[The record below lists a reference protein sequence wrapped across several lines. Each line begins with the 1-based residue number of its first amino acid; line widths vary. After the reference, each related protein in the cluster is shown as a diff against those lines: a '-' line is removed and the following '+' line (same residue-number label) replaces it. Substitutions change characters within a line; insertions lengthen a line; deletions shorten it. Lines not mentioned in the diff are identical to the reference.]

1 MKTKVFLTAILS
13 VSLACLVGCSQQED
27 VNVNELAGQMAST
40 SFEKT
45 VTRSKTVTDGLS
57 IQVVEWTI
65 VDAEKHQ
72 IAPFGY
78 VFGDGVAEE
87 WPSVVYNYEQG
98 NINEDGLGV
107 HYTFTPLG
115 QGETL
120 NVLYWGNSLIIKGD
134 TISNAS
140 APIANLKKIV
150 ADLPNT
156 KWHFEKSEYYI
167 LYDPLEKTDTIIK
180 PVKRPDPVTGK
191 PTVVMDTTIKVVKEY
206 LQDTLGATSLIMSD
220 YAILRDPSSKAN
232 TLTITKYEEKKKVN
246 DAGDAL
252 VADGEPTTVTTTY
265 HWGVASMTS
274 AKRFVLNIKDD
285 KTGEMSQLRLSGFDK
300 GKGLLTIGND
310 EHKIVNE

>member
-45 VTRSKTVTDGLS
+45 VTRSKTVTDGLTMQ
-57 IQVVEWTI
+57 IVEWTI

-98 NINEDGLGV
+98 DINEDGLGV

-167 LYDPLEKTDTIIK
+167 LYDTLEKTDTIIK

-191 PTVVMDTTIKVVKEY
+191 PIIVMDTTVKVVKEY

-252 VADGEPTTVTTTY
+252 VADGKPTTVTTTY

>member
-1 MKTKVFLTAILS
+1 M
-13 VSLACLVGCSQQED
+13 
-27 VNVNELAGQMAST
+27 NELAGQMAST

-45 VTRSKTVTDGLS
+45 VTRSKTVTDGLTMQ
-57 IQVVEWTI
+57 IVEWTI

-78 VFGDGVAEE
+78 VFGDGIAEE

-140 APIANLKKIV
+140 APIANLKKIA
-150 ADLPNT
+150 ADLSNT
-156 KWHFEKSEYYI
+156 KWHFESRDYYI
-167 LYDPLEKTDTIIK
+167 LYDTLEKTDTIIK

-232 TLTITKYEEKKKVN
+232 TLTITKYEEKKKIN
-246 DAGDAL
+246 DTGDAL

>member
-45 VTRSKTVTDGLS
+45 VTRSKTVTDGLTMQ
-57 IQVVEWTI
+57 IVEWTI

-98 NINEDGLGV
+98 DINEDGLGV

-140 APIANLKKIV
+140 APIANLKKIA
-150 ADLPNT
+150 ADLSNT
-156 KWHFEKSEYYI
+156 KWHFESRDYYI
-167 LYDPLEKTDTIIK
+167 LYDTLEKTDTIIK

-191 PTVVMDTTIKVVKEY
+191 PIIVMDTTIKVVKEY

-246 DAGDAL
+246 EAGDAL

-265 HWGVASMTS
+265 HWGIASMTS

>member
-1 MKTKVFLTAILS
+1 M
-13 VSLACLVGCSQQED
+13 
-27 VNVNELAGQMAST
+27 NELAGQMAST

-72 IAPFGY
+72 IAPLGY
-78 VFGDGVAEE
+78 EFGDGIAEE

-140 APIANLKKIV
+140 APIANLKKIA
-150 ADLPNT
+150 ADLSNT
-156 KWHFEKSEYYI
+156 KWHFESRDYYI
-167 LYDPLEKTDTIIK
+167 LYDTLEKTDTIIK

-265 HWGVASMTS
+265 HWGIASMTS

-300 GKGLLTIGND
+300 AKGVLTIGND

>member
-45 VTRSKTVTDGLS
+45 VTRSKTVTDGLTMQ
-57 IQVVEWTI
+57 IVEWTI

-134 TISNAS
+134 TI
-140 APIANLKKIV
+140 
-150 ADLPNT
+150 
-156 KWHFEKSEYYI
+156 
-167 LYDPLEKTDTIIK
+167 
-180 PVKRPDPVTGK
+180 
-191 PTVVMDTTIKVVKEY
+191 
-206 LQDTLGATSLIMSD
+206 
-220 YAILRDPSSKAN
+220 
-232 TLTITKYEEKKKVN
+232 
-246 DAGDAL
+246 
-252 VADGEPTTVTTTY
+252 
-265 HWGVASMTS
+265 
-274 AKRFVLNIKDD
+274 
-285 KTGEMSQLRLSGFDK
+285 
-300 GKGLLTIGND
+300 
-310 EHKIVNE
+310 

>member
-98 NINEDGLGV
+98 EINEDGLGV

-140 APIANLKKIV
+140 APIANLKKIA
-150 ADLPNT
+150 ADLSNT
-156 KWHFEKSEYYI
+156 KWHFESRDYYI
-167 LYDPLEKTDTIIK
+167 RYDTLEKTDTIIK

-191 PTVVMDTTIKVVKEY
+191 PIIVMDTTIKVVKEY

-246 DAGDAL
+246 DDGDAL

-285 KTGEMSQLRLSGFDK
+285 KGEMSQLRLSGFDK

>member
-65 VDAEKHQ
+65 VDAEKHH
-72 IAPFGY
+72 IAPLGY
-78 VFGDGVAEE
+78 KFGDGIAEE

-134 TISNAS
+134 TIANAS
-140 APIANLKKIV
+140 APIANLKKIA
-150 ADLPNT
+150 ADLSNT
-156 KWHFEKSEYYI
+156 KWHFESRDYYI
-167 LYDPLEKTDTIIK
+167 LYDTLEKTDTIIK

-191 PTVVMDTTIKVVKEY
+191 PIIVMDTTVKVVKEY

-252 VADGEPTTVTTTY
+252 VADGEPTTITTTY

-300 GKGLLTIGND
+300 AKGLLTIGND

>member
-1 MKTKVFLTAILS
+1 M
-13 VSLACLVGCSQQED
+13 
-27 VNVNELAGQMAST
+27 NELAGQMAST

-45 VTRSKTVTDGLS
+45 VTRSKTVTDGLTMQ
-57 IQVVEWTI
+57 IVEWTI
-65 VDAEKHQ
+65 VDAKKHQ

-98 NINEDGLGV
+98 DINEDGLGV
-107 HYTFTPLG
+107 HYTFTPLV
-115 QGETL
+115 QGEAL

-140 APIANLKKIV
+140 APIANLKKIA
-150 ADLPNT
+150 ADLSNT
-156 KWHFEKSEYYI
+156 KWHFESRDYYI
-167 LYDPLEKTDTIIK
+167 LYDTLEKTDTIIK

-191 PTVVMDTTIKVVKEY
+191 PIIVMDTTIKVVKEY

-265 HWGVASMTS
+265 HWGIASMTS

-285 KTGEMSQLRLSGFDK
+285 KTGEITQLRLSGFDK

>member
-1 MKTKVFLTAILS
+1 M
-13 VSLACLVGCSQQED
+13 
-27 VNVNELAGQMAST
+27 NELAGQMAST

-78 VFGDGVAEE
+78 VFGDGIAEE

-98 NINEDGLGV
+98 EINEDGLGV

-140 APIANLKKIV
+140 APIANLKKIA
-150 ADLPNT
+150 ADLSNT
-156 KWHFEKSEYYI
+156 KWHFESRDYYI
-167 LYDPLEKTDTIIK
+167 IYDTLEKTDTIIK

-246 DAGDAL
+246 EAGDAL

-265 HWGVASMTS
+265 HWGIASMTS

-300 GKGLLTIGND
+300 AKGVLTIGND

>member
-1 MKTKVFLTAILS
+1 M
-13 VSLACLVGCSQQED
+13 
-27 VNVNELAGQMAST
+27 NELAGQMAST

-45 VTRSKTVTDGLS
+45 VTRSKTTTDGLTMQ
-57 IQVVEWTI
+57 IVEWTI
-65 VDAEKHQ
+65 IDAEKQQ
-72 IAPFGY
+72 IAPSGY
-78 VFGDGVAEE
+78 VFGDGVSEE
-87 WPSVVYNYEQG
+87 WPSVVYNYQQG
-98 NINEDGLGV
+98 ELNADGLGV

-115 QGETL
+115 SGEAL
-120 NVLYWGNSLIIKGD
+120 NVLYWGNSLIIKND

-140 APIANLKKIV
+140 APIANLKKI
-150 ADLPNT
+150 ATDLSNT
-156 KWHFEKSEYYI
+156 KWHFESREFYI
-167 LYDPLEKTDTIIK
+167 LYDTIERTDTIIK

-191 PTVVMDTTIKVVKEY
+191 PIVVMDTTIKVVKEY
-206 LQDTLGATSLIMSD
+206 LEDTLGATLTVKSD
-220 YAILRDPSSKAN
+220 YAIIRDANTLAN

-246 DAGDAL
+246 EAGDAL

>member
-1 MKTKVFLTAILS
+1 M
-13 VSLACLVGCSQQED
+13 
-27 VNVNELAGQMAST
+27 NELAGQMAST

-45 VTRSKTVTDGLS
+45 VTRSKTVTDGLTMQ
-57 IQVVEWTI
+57 IVEWTI

-140 APIANLKKIV
+140 APIANLKKIA
-150 ADLPNT
+150 ADLSNT
-156 KWHFEKSEYYI
+156 KWHFESRDYYI
-167 LYDPLEKTDTIIK
+167 LYDTLEKTDTIIK

-246 DAGDAL
+246 EAGDAL

-265 HWGVASMTS
+265 HWGIASMTS

-300 GKGLLTIGND
+300 AKGVLTIGND

>member
-45 VTRSKTVTDGLS
+45 VTRSKTVTDGLTMQ
-57 IQVVEWTI
+57 IVEWTI

-98 NINEDGLGV
+98 EINADGLGV

-115 QGETL
+115 SGEAL
-120 NVLYWGNSLIIKGD
+120 NVLYWGNSLIIKND
-134 TISNAS
+134 TISDAT
-140 APIANLKKIV
+140 APIANLKKIA
-150 ADLPNT
+150 ADLSNT
-156 KWHFEKSEYYI
+156 KWHFESRDYYI
-167 LYDPLEKTDTIIK
+167 LYDTIVRNDTVIK

-191 PTVVMDTTIKVVKEY
+191 PIVVMDTTIKVVKEY
-206 LQDTLGATSLIMSD
+206 LQDTLGATLTTKSD
-220 YAILRDPSSKAN
+220 YAILRDASTLAN
-232 TLTITKYEEKKKVN
+232 TLTITTYEEKKKVN
-246 DAGDAL
+246 EAGDAL

-265 HWGVASMTS
+265 HWGIASMTS

-285 KTGEMSQLRLSGFDK
+285 KTGEITQLRLSGFDK
-300 GKGLLTIGND
+300 AKGALTIGND

>member
-57 IQVVEWTI
+57 MQIVEWTI

-98 NINEDGLGV
+98 DINEDGLGV

-156 KWHFEKSEYYI
+156 KWHCEKSEYYI
-167 LYDPLEKTDTIIK
+167 LYDTLEKTDTIIK

-191 PTVVMDTTIKVVKEY
+191 PIIVMDTTIKVVKEY

-252 VADGEPTTVTTTY
+252 VADGKPTTVTTTY

-300 GKGLLTIGND
+300 AKGVLTIGND

>member
-1 MKTKVFLTAILS
+1 M
-13 VSLACLVGCSQQED
+13 
-27 VNVNELAGQMAST
+27 NELAGQMAST

-72 IAPFGY
+72 IAPLGY
-78 VFGDGVAEE
+78 EFGDGIAEE

-98 NINEDGLGV
+98 EINEDGLGV

-140 APIANLKKIV
+140 APIANLKKIA
-150 ADLPNT
+150 ADLSNT
-156 KWHFEKSEYYI
+156 KWHFESRDYYI
-167 LYDPLEKTDTIIK
+167 RYDTLEKTDTIIK

-191 PTVVMDTTIKVVKEY
+191 PIIVMDTTIKVVKEY

-285 KTGEMSQLRLSGFDK
+285 KGEMSQLRLSGFDK

>member
-45 VTRSKTVTDGLS
+45 VTRSKTVTDGLTMQ
-57 IQVVEWTI
+57 IVEWTI

-98 NINEDGLGV
+98 DINEDGLGV
-107 HYTFTPLG
+107 HYAFTPLG
-115 QGETL
+115 QGEAL

-167 LYDPLEKTDTIIK
+167 LYDTLEKTDTIIK

-191 PTVVMDTTIKVVKEY
+191 PIVVMDTTIKVVKEY

-246 DAGDAL
+246 DTGDAL

-265 HWGVASMTS
+265 HWGIASMTS

-285 KTGEMSQLRLSGFDK
+285 KTGEISQLRLSGFDK
-300 GKGLLTIGND
+300 AKGVLTIGND

>member
-1 MKTKVFLTAILS
+1 M
-13 VSLACLVGCSQQED
+13 
-27 VNVNELAGQMAST
+27 NELAGQMAST

-65 VDAEKHQ
+65 VDAEKHH
-72 IAPFGY
+72 IAPLGY
-78 VFGDGVAEE
+78 EFGDGIAEE

-98 NINEDGLGV
+98 EINEDGLGV

-140 APIANLKKIV
+140 APIANLKKIA
-150 ADLPNT
+150 ADLSNT
-156 KWHFEKSEYYI
+156 KWHFESRDYYI
-167 LYDPLEKTDTIIK
+167 IYDTLEKTDTIIK

-246 DAGDAL
+246 EAGDAL

-265 HWGVASMTS
+265 HWGIASMTS

-300 GKGLLTIGND
+300 AKGVLTIGND

>member
-98 NINEDGLGV
+98 DINEDGLGV

-167 LYDPLEKTDTIIK
+167 LYDTLEKTDTIIK

-191 PTVVMDTTIKVVKEY
+191 PIIVMDTTVKVVKEY

-252 VADGEPTTVTTTY
+252 VADGKPTTVTTTY

>member
-1 MKTKVFLTAILS
+1 M
-13 VSLACLVGCSQQED
+13 
-27 VNVNELAGQMAST
+27 NELAGQMAST

-45 VTRSKTVTDGLS
+45 VTRSKTVTDGLTMQ
-57 IQVVEWTI
+57 IVEWTI

-98 NINEDGLGV
+98 EINADGLGV

-115 QGETL
+115 SGEAL
-120 NVLYWGNSLIIKGD
+120 NVLYWGNSLIIKND
-134 TISNAS
+134 TISDAT
-140 APIANLKKIV
+140 APIANLKKIA
-150 ADLPNT
+150 ADLSNT
-156 KWHFEKSEYYI
+156 KWHFESREFYI
-167 LYDPLEKTDTIIK
+167 LYDTIEKNDTIIK

-191 PTVVMDTTIKVVKEY
+191 PIVVMDTTIKVVKEY
-206 LQDTLGATSLIMSD
+206 LQDTLGATLTTKSD
-220 YAILRDPSSKAN
+220 YAILRDASTLAN
-232 TLTITKYEEKKKVN
+232 TLTITTYEEKKKVN
-246 DAGDAL
+246 EAGDAL

-265 HWGVASMTS
+265 HWGIASMTS

-285 KTGEMSQLRLSGFDK
+285 KTGEITQLRLSGFDK

-310 EHKIVNE
+310 EHKIVTE

>member
-57 IQVVEWTI
+57 MQIVDWTI
-65 VDAEKHQ
+65 VDAEKHH
-72 IAPFGY
+72 IAPLGY
-78 VFGDGVAEE
+78 EFGDGIAEE

-98 NINEDGLGV
+98 EINEDGLGV

-115 QGETL
+115 QGEVL

-167 LYDPLEKTDTIIK
+167 LYDTLEKTDTIIK

-246 DAGDAL
+246 EAGDAL

-265 HWGVASMTS
+265 HWGIASMTS

>member
-57 IQVVEWTI
+57 MQIVEWTI

-98 NINEDGLGV
+98 DINEDGLGV
-107 HYTFTPLG
+107 HYTFTPLV
-115 QGETL
+115 QGEAL

-167 LYDPLEKTDTIIK
+167 LYDTLEKTDTIIK

-191 PTVVMDTTIKVVKEY
+191 PIIVMDTTIKVVKEY

-252 VADGEPTTVTTTY
+252 VADGKPTTITTTY

-285 KTGEMSQLRLSGFDK
+285 KTGEITQLRLSGFDK

>member
-1 MKTKVFLTAILS
+1 M
-13 VSLACLVGCSQQED
+13 
-27 VNVNELAGQMAST
+27 NELAGQMAST

-78 VFGDGVAEE
+78 KFGDGIAEE

-167 LYDPLEKTDTIIK
+167 LYDTLEKTDTIIK

-191 PTVVMDTTIKVVKEY
+191 PIIVMDTTIKVVKEY

>member
-1 MKTKVFLTAILS
+1 M
-13 VSLACLVGCSQQED
+13 
-27 VNVNELAGQMAST
+27 NELAGQMAST

-45 VTRSKTVTDGLS
+45 VTRSKTVTDGLTMQ
-57 IQVVEWTI
+57 IVEWTI

-98 NINEDGLGV
+98 EINEDGLGV

-140 APIANLKKIV
+140 APIANLKKIA
-150 ADLPNT
+150 ADLSNT
-156 KWHFEKSEYYI
+156 KWHFESRDYYI
-167 LYDPLEKTDTIIK
+167 LYDTLEKTDTIIK

-191 PTVVMDTTIKVVKEY
+191 PIIVMDTTIKVVKES

-252 VADGEPTTVTTTY
+252 VADGEPTTITTTY

-310 EHKIVNE
+310 EHKIVTE

>member
-1 MKTKVFLTAILS
+1 M
-13 VSLACLVGCSQQED
+13 
-27 VNVNELAGQMAST
+27 NELAGQMAST

-45 VTRSKTVTDGLS
+45 VTRSKTVTDGLTMQ
-57 IQVVEWTI
+57 IVEWTI

-98 NINEDGLGV
+98 EINEDGLGV

-167 LYDPLEKTDTIIK
+167 LYDTLEKTDTIIK

-191 PTVVMDTTIKVVKEY
+191 PIIVMDTTIKVVKEY

-265 HWGVASMTS
+265 HWVVASMTS

-285 KTGEMSQLRLSGFDK
+285 KGEMSQLRLSSFDK

>member
-98 NINEDGLGV
+98 EINEDGLGV

-115 QGETL
+115 QGEVL

-167 LYDPLEKTDTIIK
+167 LYDTLEKTDTIIK

-246 DAGDAL
+246 EAGDAL

-265 HWGVASMTS
+265 HWGIASMTS

-300 GKGLLTIGND
+300 AKGVLTIGND

>member
-1 MKTKVFLTAILS
+1 M
-13 VSLACLVGCSQQED
+13 
-27 VNVNELAGQMAST
+27 NELAGQMAST

-72 IAPFGY
+72 IAPLGY
-78 VFGDGVAEE
+78 EFGDGIAEE

-115 QGETL
+115 QGEVL

-140 APIANLKKIV
+140 APIANLKKIA
-150 ADLPNT
+150 ADLSNT
-156 KWHFEKSEYYI
+156 KWHFESRDYYI
-167 LYDPLEKTDTIIK
+167 LYDTLEKTDTIIK

-246 DAGDAL
+246 EAGDAL

-265 HWGVASMTS
+265 HWGIASMTS

-300 GKGLLTIGND
+300 AKGVLTIGND

>member
-1 MKTKVFLTAILS
+1 M
-13 VSLACLVGCSQQED
+13 
-27 VNVNELAGQMAST
+27 NELAGQMAST

-45 VTRSKTVTDGLS
+45 VTRSKTVTDGLTMQ
-57 IQVVEWTI
+57 IVEWTI

-72 IAPFGY
+72 IAPLGY
-78 VFGDGVAEE
+78 KFGDGIAEE
-87 WPSVVYNYEQG
+87 GPSVVYNYEQG

-140 APIANLKKIV
+140 APIANLKKIA
-150 ADLPNT
+150 ADLSNT
-156 KWHFEKSEYYI
+156 KWHFESRDYYI
-167 LYDPLEKTDTIIK
+167 LYDTLEKTDTIIK

-191 PTVVMDTTIKVVKEY
+191 PTVVMDTTLKAVKEY
-206 LQDTLGATSLIMSD
+206 LQDTLGATALIHTD

-246 DAGDAL
+246 EAGDAL

-274 AKRFVLNIKDD
+274 AKRLVLNIKDD

-300 GKGLLTIGND
+300 GKGVLTIGND

>member
-1 MKTKVFLTAILS
+1 M
-13 VSLACLVGCSQQED
+13 
-27 VNVNELAGQMAST
+27 NELAGQMAST

-78 VFGDGVAEE
+78 VFGDSIAEE

-98 NINEDGLGV
+98 EINEDGLGV

-140 APIANLKKIV
+140 APIANLKKIA
-150 ADLPNT
+150 ADLSNT
-156 KWHFEKSEYYI
+156 KWHFESRDYYI
-167 LYDPLEKTDTIIK
+167 IYDTLEKTDTIIK

-246 DAGDAL
+246 EAGDAL

-265 HWGVASMTS
+265 HWGIASMTS

-300 GKGLLTIGND
+300 AKGVLTIGND

>member
-72 IAPFGY
+72 IAPIGY
-78 VFGDGVAEE
+78 KFGDGIAEE

-98 NINEDGLGV
+98 EINEDGLGV

-115 QGETL
+115 QGEVL

-167 LYDPLEKTDTIIK
+167 LYDTLEKTDTIIK

-191 PTVVMDTTIKVVKEY
+191 PIIVMDTTIKVVKEY

-246 DAGDAL
+246 EAGDAL

-265 HWGVASMTS
+265 HWGIASMTS

-300 GKGLLTIGND
+300 AKGVLTIGND

>member
-1 MKTKVFLTAILS
+1 M
-13 VSLACLVGCSQQED
+13 
-27 VNVNELAGQMAST
+27 NELAGQMAST

-57 IQVVEWTI
+57 MQIVEWTI

-120 NVLYWGNSLIIKGD
+120 NVLYWGNSLIIRGD

-140 APIANLKKIV
+140 APIANLKKIE
-150 ADLPNT
+150 ADLSNT
-156 KWHFEKSEYYI
+156 KWHFESRDYYI
-167 LYDPLEKTDTIIK
+167 LYDTIVRNDTVIK

-265 HWGVASMTS
+265 HWGIASMTS

-300 GKGLLTIGND
+300 AKGVLTIGND
-310 EHKIVNE
+310 EYKIVNE

>member
-45 VTRSKTVTDGLS
+45 VTRSKTVTDGLTMQ
-57 IQVVEWTI
+57 IVEWTI

-167 LYDPLEKTDTIIK
+167 LYDTIEKTDTIIK

-191 PTVVMDTTIKVVKEY
+191 PIIVMDTTVKVVKEY

>member
-1 MKTKVFLTAILS
+1 M
-13 VSLACLVGCSQQED
+13 
-27 VNVNELAGQMAST
+27 NELAGQMAST

-45 VTRSKTVTDGLS
+45 VTRSKTVTDGLTMQ
-57 IQVVEWTI
+57 IVEWTI

-98 NINEDGLGV
+98 DINEDGLGV

-140 APIANLKKIV
+140 APIANLKKIA
-150 ADLPNT
+150 ADLSNT
-156 KWHFEKSEYYI
+156 KWHFESRDYYI
-167 LYDPLEKTDTIIK
+167 LYDTLEKTDTIIK

-246 DAGDAL
+246 EAGDAL

-265 HWGVASMTS
+265 HWGIASMTS

-300 GKGLLTIGND
+300 GKGVLTIGND

>member
-1 MKTKVFLTAILS
+1 M
-13 VSLACLVGCSQQED
+13 
-27 VNVNELAGQMAST
+27 NELAGQMAST

-45 VTRSKTVTDGLS
+45 VTRSKTVTDGLTMQ
-57 IQVVEWTI
+57 IVEWTI

-98 NINEDGLGV
+98 EINEDGLGV

-140 APIANLKKIV
+140 APIANLKKIA
-150 ADLPNT
+150 ADLSNT
-156 KWHFEKSEYYI
+156 KWHFESRDYYI
-167 LYDPLEKTDTIIK
+167 LYDTLEKTDTIIK

-191 PTVVMDTTIKVVKEY
+191 PIIVMDTTIKVVKES

>member
-1 MKTKVFLTAILS
+1 MKTKVFLTAILP

-45 VTRSKTVTDGLS
+45 VTRSKTVTDGLTMQ
-57 IQVVEWTI
+57 IVEWTI

-98 NINEDGLGV
+98 DINEDGLGV

-115 QGETL
+115 QGEAL
-120 NVLYWGNSLIIKGD
+120 NVLYWGNSLIIKND

-167 LYDPLEKTDTIIK
+167 LYDTLEKTDTIIK

-191 PTVVMDTTIKVVKEY
+191 PIIVMDTTVKVVKEY

>member
-1 MKTKVFLTAILS
+1 M
-13 VSLACLVGCSQQED
+13 
-27 VNVNELAGQMAST
+27 NELAGQMAST

-72 IAPFGY
+72 IAPIGY
-78 VFGDGVAEE
+78 KFGDGIAEE

-115 QGETL
+115 QGEVL

-140 APIANLKKIV
+140 APIANLKKIA
-150 ADLPNT
+150 ADLSNT
-156 KWHFEKSEYYI
+156 KWHFESRDYYI
-167 LYDPLEKTDTIIK
+167 LYDTLEKTDTIIK

-246 DAGDAL
+246 EAGDAL

-265 HWGVASMTS
+265 HWGIASMTS

-285 KTGEMSQLRLSGFDK
+285 KTGDMSQLRLSGFDK
-300 GKGLLTIGND
+300 AKGVLTIGND

>member
-1 MKTKVFLTAILS
+1 M
-13 VSLACLVGCSQQED
+13 
-27 VNVNELAGQMAST
+27 NELAGQMAST

-45 VTRSKTVTDGLS
+45 VTRSKTVTDGLT

-98 NINEDGLGV
+98 EINADGLGV

-115 QGETL
+115 SGEAL
-120 NVLYWGNSLIIKGD
+120 NVLYWGNSLIIKND
-134 TISNAS
+134 TISDAT
-140 APIANLKKIV
+140 APIANLKKIA
-150 ADLPNT
+150 ADLSNT
-156 KWHFEKSEYYI
+156 KWHFESREFYI
-167 LYDPLEKTDTIIK
+167 LYDTIEKNDTIIK

-191 PTVVMDTTIKVVKEY
+191 PIVVMDTTIKVVKEY
-206 LQDTLGATSLIMSD
+206 LQDTLGATLTTKSD
-220 YAILRDPSSKAN
+220 YAILRDASTLAN
-232 TLTITKYEEKKKVN
+232 TLTITTYEEKKKVN
-246 DAGDAL
+246 EAGDAL

-265 HWGVASMTS
+265 HWGIASMTS

-285 KTGEMSQLRLSGFDK
+285 KTGEITQLRLSGFDK

>member
-1 MKTKVFLTAILS
+1 M
-13 VSLACLVGCSQQED
+13 
-27 VNVNELAGQMAST
+27 NELAGQMAST

-72 IAPFGY
+72 IAPLGY
-78 VFGDGVAEE
+78 KFGDGIAEE

-140 APIANLKKIV
+140 APIANLKKIA
-150 ADLPNT
+150 ADLSNT
-156 KWHFEKSEYYI
+156 KWHFESRDYYI
-167 LYDPLEKTDTIIK
+167 LYDTLEKTDTIIK

-191 PTVVMDTTIKVVKEY
+191 PIIVMDTTIKVVKEY

-246 DAGDAL
+246 EAGDAL

-265 HWGVASMTS
+265 HWGIASMTS

-300 GKGLLTIGND
+300 AKGVLTIGND

>member
-98 NINEDGLGV
+98 EINEDGLGV

-140 APIANLKKIV
+140 APIANLKKIA
-150 ADLPNT
+150 ADLSNT
-156 KWHFEKSEYYI
+156 KWHFESRDYYI
-167 LYDPLEKTDTIIK
+167 LYDTLEKTDTIIK

-246 DAGDAL
+246 EAGDAL

-265 HWGVASMTS
+265 HWGIASMTS

-300 GKGLLTIGND
+300 AKGVLTIGND